1 MYINAFRTCSL
12 LLPSFA
18 FRSLGRNLAL
28 NSNTNTAQA
37 IGNRL
42 EVKRRGGHFLRNFFL
57 ANGVLLGTG
66 SLYYIYFLTPKERRQ
81 VRVAFEGL
89 RRGIR

>member
-12 LLPSFA
+12 LLPSLA

-28 NSNTNTAQA
+28 NSKTNTV
-37 IGNRL
+37 GNR
-42 EVKRRGGHFLRNFFL
+42 RSGRFFRNFFL
-57 ANGVLLGTG
+57 TNGIVLGGG
-66 SLYYIYFLTPKERRQ
+66 SLYYLYFLTPKERRQ
-81 VRVAFEGL
+81 VRVTFEGI